1 MLSFCTLRYS
11 PQLNVT
17 VTTRSLLSKMLQLR
31 PVVESH
37 PTHPP
42 NVDPAFAVA
51 VIVREVPA
59 GKVEEH

>member
-1 MLSFCTLRYS
+1 
-11 PQLNVT
+11 
-17 VTTRSLLSKMLQLR
+17 MLQLR